1 MKKILIDGHNLIP
14 KVPGINLSDMDD
26 EDKLISLIGDSSRLK
41 RVSVELFFDNATPG
55 TAAKAKHGFVQ
66 VHYVRHGSTADDAIV
81 QFLRNASTNAR
92 NLKVV
97 SSDHLVQAEAR
108 ALRAAV
114 ISSEQFSIEMQR
126 VFSSPAAVM
135 ERKNKPPSAEE
146 VEEML
151 RLMNGD
157 RKE

>member
-1 MKKILIDGHNLIP
+1 M
-14 KVPGINLSDMDD
+14 
-26 EDKLISLIGDSSRLK
+26 
-41 RVSVELFFDNATPG
+41 
-55 TAAKAKHGFVQ
+55 Q